1 MGLLEALKNF
11 SDNLPYALDGLN
23 DLRKDFKKDFGA
35 LAREGAELFTSGF
48 DEMVIKDNNDWKSSY
63 EYLQQ
68 ARQLVMDAR
77 TASTVFPKHTS
88 TIERLQRA
96 VDTFEKEQGEC
107 WEAMNELLELLN
119 VEKEN
124 EMPEVQWEQTLRRIL
139 RGAPV
144 SVGLVAADIAET
156 QSQQAYAIALVER
169 GLDGSYRIQSPTIK
183 SYSRETIEEDQE
195 AAAKEFAVAQTI
207 AADAVAIEKR
217 LEEEMER
224 MTSLSAD
231 FERCVGQLA
240 IVKQQWM
247 TASNHIESLRNNGD
261 VLPIEMVEQLTQRSV
276 IVSEVL
282 HAEVYDHDTFSV
294 KTTYKEGWE
303 RLLAVKA

>member
-77 TASTVFPKHTS
+77 TASSAFPKHTA

-96 VDTFEKEQGEC
+96 VDAFEKEQGEC
-107 WEAMNELLELLN
+107 WEAMSELLELLN
-119 VEKEN
+119 TERQDE
-124 EMPEVQWEQTLRRIL
+124 EPEVQWAQTLRRIL

-144 SVGLVAADIAET
+144 SVGLVAADFAET
-156 QSQQAYAIALVER
+156 QAQQAYAIALVER
-169 GLDGSYRIQSPTIK
+169 GLDGPYRIQSPTIQ
-183 SYSRETIEEDQE
+183 SYSRETIKEDQE
-195 AAAKEFAVAQTI
+195 AAAKEYAVAQTI
-207 AADAVAIEKR
+207 AADTVAIAKR
-217 LEEEMER
+217 LDGETER

-247 TASNHIESLRNNGD
+247 TASNRIESLRNSGE
-261 VLPIEMVEQLTQRSV
+261 VLPMDMVEQLRQRSE

-282 HAEVYDHDTFSV
+282 HGDVFDHDTGSL
-294 KTTYKEGWE
+294 KSTCKEGLE
-303 RLLAVKA
+303 RLLAGTV